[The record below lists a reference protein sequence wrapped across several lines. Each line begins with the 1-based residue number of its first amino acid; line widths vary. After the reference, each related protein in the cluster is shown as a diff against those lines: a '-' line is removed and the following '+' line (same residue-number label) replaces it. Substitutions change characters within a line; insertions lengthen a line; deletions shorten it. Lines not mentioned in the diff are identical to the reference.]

1 MMQFEGKHA
10 VTAVTR
16 FKLNYKER
24 NYKKEVSEVQTT
36 LKVSVLTWEHC
47 DMPFKKSTRKF
58 KWSFSELMFIRMF
71 VVS

>member
-1 MMQFEGKHA
+1 M
-10 VTAVTR
+10 TAVTR

-47 DMPFKKSTRKF
+47 DMPF
-58 KWSFSELMFIRMF
+58 
-71 VVS
+71 